1 MKKKEFKMQTRKVIT
16 FWKIVQVI
24 YRKFFTR
31 ETDRQTERPLKI
43 QVTFHSVSDKYI
55 VLTCTIYRDDL

>member
-24 YRKFFTR
+24 YMKIFTR
-31 ETDRQTERPLKI
+31 DRQTDRETLKNL
-43 QVTFHSVSDKYI
+43 SDFPFRI
-55 VLTCTIYRDDL
+55 R